1 MIEIEHED
9 DDAPRPW
16 RWIGGL
22 AAVAVLA
29 AGAGLAITRP
39 WQTNSAGPD
48 STVPPAQL
56 TNQLLVGE
64 PPGDLE
70 LSAAQPAGQ
79 RDSLA
84 SDDVVV
90 LADPSTVGAVFAEDG
105 ATLENGRF
113 VALYASPLD
122 AADQFNDDPDG
133 ESVTIRGMQGTI
145 SAEEDEL
152 SVVYWGPDDNDYR
165 YGVAASRF
173 ERADVLQLAEGFT
186 VDDGVAVI
194 ASDAVA
200 DLRPLGEVRT
210 LFLSFQLTIGMSADE
225 TSPEITTLL
234 YGDPFDEGVQL
245 SIVPTPEDDP
255 LPMFSFLFSTTTPA
269 TVHGQAAVVA
279 TGGVDFGEDS
289 SLVAWVEGGQL
300 IVLSGSLPPG
310 ELVRAAQSVRPAS
323 AEEWA
328 EIEQLGPSPG
338 FNDEGG

>member
-1 MIEIEHED
+1 MIGVEPED
-9 DDAPRPW
+9 DGRPQAW

-22 AAVAVLA
+22 AAVAVVA
-29 AGAGLAITRP
+29 AGVGLVIARL
-39 WQTNSAGPD
+39 WQSDSPGPG

-56 TNQLLVGE
+56 TSRLLLGE

-70 LSAAQPAGQ
+70 LSAAQPAGP
-79 RDSLA
+79 RDAPA

-105 ATLENGRF
+105 ATLVSGRF

-122 AADQFNDDPDG
+122 AADQFNDEPDG
-133 ESVTIRGMQGTI
+133 ESVDIRGMPGTI
-145 SAEEDEL
+145 SVEEDDL
-152 SVVYWGPDDNDYR
+152 NVVYWGPDDNDYR

-173 ERADVLQLAEGFT
+173 DRADVLELAEGFT

-200 DLRPLGEVRT
+200 DLRLLGEVRT

-234 YGDPFDEGVQL
+234 YGDPSDGGVQL
-245 SIVPTPEDDP
+245 SVVPTPEDDP
-255 LPMFSFLFSTTTPA
+255 LPMFSFLYSSTTPA

-279 TGGVDFGEDS
+279 TGGVEFPEDV

-300 IVLSGSLPPG
+300 IVLSGTFAPG
-310 ELVRAAQSVRPAS
+310 ELVRAAQSVRAAS

-328 EIEQLGPSPG
+328 EIERLGPLPG
-338 FNDEGG
+338 LDNVGG